1 MAAGEYPVSVALM
14 GLVVGPVALREAQGL
29 LPSTG
34 NT

>member
-1 MAAGEYPVSVALM
+1 MAAGEYSVSAALM
-14 GLVVGPVALREAQGL
+14 GLVVGPVALTETRGL